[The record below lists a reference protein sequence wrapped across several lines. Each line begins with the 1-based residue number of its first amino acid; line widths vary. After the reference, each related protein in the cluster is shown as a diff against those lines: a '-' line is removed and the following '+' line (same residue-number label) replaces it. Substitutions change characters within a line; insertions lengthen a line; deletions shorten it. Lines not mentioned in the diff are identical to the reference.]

1 MSSRRTVP
9 LAINGQNT
17 SPASMVFPNPTS
29 SATSQ
34 RVGHVAKTRRQTHN
48 WCGSNAMRE
57 VERTPHVSFTDSMAA
72 ACARVPLR
80 SGNATAKRR
89 SPGEEQRRP

>member
-1 MSSRRTVP
+1 MMSSRRTVP

-17 SPASMVFPNPTS
+17 SPASIVFPNPTS

-72 ACARVPLR
+72 ACARVTT
-80 SGNATAKRR
+80 SIGECHCEAKI
-89 SPGEEQRRP
+89 S